1 MEILVALGSLDG
13 HYDGCSYETSES
25 GRTELL
31 KSWEEC
37 AGYRQ

>member
-13 HYDGCSYETSES
+13 HYGGYSYEPSES

-37 AGYRQ
+37 AGCGQ